1 MFSDLFIEK
10 VKDANDIVNVVS
22 EYVTLERKGK
32 DFFGLCPFHNEKT
45 ASFSVVPSKQIYYC
59 FGCGKGGNVFHFI
72 MEQERLSFV
81 EAVEFLAEKAGIPI
95 ERTFSAKDIKEDNL
109 RKEVY
114 AINKTAARF
123 FFDLLRSQEG
133 RTAQEYLTERMI
145 KVKTANT
152 FGLGYSSS
160 EWTKLYDH
168 VKDKGYSEE
177 CLSKCGLFTVGK
189 NGNFYDR
196 FRNRLMFPIF
206 DASGNVVGFGGRRLS
221 DAASG
226 IGSDGHKE
234 AKYINST
241 ETPVYI
247 KGRNLYGLNFVKAG
261 SVDKL
266 IIVEGYMDVIAMH
279 QAGFTN
285 SVASLGTA
293 LTERQAKLMKKYTSE
308 IYICYDADTAGQ
320 KATLRGLDILKEAG
334 CNVRVM
340 RVRGNKDPDEFI
352 KANGAEAF
360 ESIIDEA
367 VSLVEY
373 KVMNLSK
380 ELNISDID
388 GKTKFAVEVS
398 RVLASLD
405 NRVERE
411 LYIEKISKD
420 YNIGV
425 NSLTELVEKSMSE
438 NSSGRKFNGQE
449 NGSDNG
455 GNNIVLSRRV
465 GDMITRNP
473 GGRDSGIQDKL
484 ILDEKKLLVM
494 LTMVNGGINDATA
507 AGITPD
513 TFSDERDRALAVKVY
528 DRIYEGMYINESSFL
543 SLVDERDV
551 KIFIQLISKDCKCE
565 HPDEALKQIIYEI
578 RTGRLELEIK
588 QTKEEIALLE
598 SQGSSFNDEYKD
610 RLSYLNSLILQ
621 KAQIKK

>member
-133 RTAQEYLTERMI
+133 RTAQEYLIERRI

-221 DAASG
+221 DAALG

-293 LTERQAKLMKKYTSE
+293 LTERQAKLMKKYTAYVAYNSGQDIVWLVE
-308 IYICYDADTAGQ
+308 TGPGTGYAKIVKKDTNPDLTNNNKIY
-320 KATLRGLDILKEAG
+320 GLDGAVFGIYRDAACTDKAG
-334 CNVRVM
+334 
-340 RVRGNKDPDEFI
+340 
-352 KANGAEAF
+352 
-360 ESIIDEA
+360 
-367 VSLVEY
+367 
-373 KVMNLSK
+373 
-380 ELNISDID
+380 
-388 GKTKFAVEVS
+388 
-398 RVLASLD
+398 
-405 NRVERE
+405 
-411 LYIEKISKD
+411 
-420 YNIGV
+420 
-425 NSLTELVEKSMSE
+425 SLTTKS
-438 NSSGRKFNGQE
+438 
-449 NGSDNG
+449 G
-455 GNNIVLSRRV
+455 G
-465 GDMITRNP
+465 T
-473 GGRDSGIQDKL
+473 
-484 ILDEKKLLVM
+484 
-494 LTMVNGGINDATA
+494 TDA
-507 AGITPD
+507 
-513 TFSDERDRALAVKVY
+513 
-528 DRIYEGMYINESSFL
+528 
-543 SLVDERDV
+543 
-551 KIFIQLISKDCKCE
+551 
-565 HPDEALKQIIYEI
+565 
-578 RTGRLELEIK
+578 LELEAGTYYV
-588 QTKEEIALLE
+588 QEEQAPPGYVINEKAVKIVVE
-598 SQGSSFNDEYKD
+598 EDETATATVGD
-610 RLSYLNSLILQ
+610 HRF
-621 KAQIKK
+621 